1 VIRRS
6 RRFRGVLILMGS
18 VALFLGGLGQTAR
31 AQSRQETLIIARNID
46 DYTTNDPGR
55 QYEFTGQMTNQSVY
69 DTLVTVDAPD
79 FTRIQPKLATKWD
92 VSKDGTVYTFT
103 LRPGVK
109 FASGNPLTASDVKFS
124 FRRLKN
130 LKDNPAFF
138 LDAVKEIDVVD
149 DRTLKVTLVGPDAS
163 FLAALAAPQCGVLDA
178 KTVTAQGGTDADD
191 AKEKDKA
198 TQWLNENSAGSG
210 PYRLVAAR
218 KGEEIVLD
226 RNPAYWGAKP
236 HFARIVFRHV
246 KDGTTQREMVERGDA
261 DIAQGLDADMVAA
274 LKPGPRLA
282 LVEGLTMNFIYLALT
297 NKSDLSKPLSDKR
310 VREAIAYA
318 IDYDGIVKG
327 LARGGAVQPPA
338 NIPIGLLGVDPKM
351 ARKRDVARA
360 KKLLADAGY
369 ANGFPL
375 KMSYPTRPMHG
386 IATEAMA
393 AKIQA
398 DLKAIGVDLTLEP
411 KEFSVAVGEYR
422 EGKTHLV
429 LVEWGPDFL
438 DPDGWADAF
447 FRQGG
452 PVAKR
457 IAYENARATELV
469 ATAKKE
475 TDGKKRA
482 ELYREIQK
490 IALEDAPYVTL
501 IQPKTYAGLNP
512 AIKGY
517 AIHPIWFVTL
527 ARLSR

>member
-1 VIRRS
+1 MAS
-6 RRFRGVLILMGS
+6 A
-18 VALFLGGLGQTAR
+18 ALLLGGLGQPAR

-46 DYTTNDPGR
+46 DFTTNDPGR

-92 VSKDGTVYTFT
+92 VSRDGTVYTFT

-109 FASGNPLTASDVKFS
+109 FTSGNPLTASDVKFT

-178 KTVTAQGGTDADD
+178 KAVMAQGGTDAED

-210 PYRLVAAR
+210 PYRLVSAR
-218 KGEEIVLD
+218 KAEEIVLE

-297 NKSDLSKPLSDKR
+297 NKADLSKPLSDKR

-318 IDYDGIVKG
+318 IDYDGIIKG

-369 ANGFPL
+369 PNGFPL

-452 PVAKR
+452 PVARR
-457 IAYENARATELV
+457 IAYESPRATELV

-475 TDGKKRA
+475 TNGKKRA

>member
-1 VIRRS
+1 MTQYS
-6 RRFRGVLILMGS
+6 RRPSLRLIVLAG
-18 VALFLGGLGQTAR
+18 VALVLGGLGHPASG
-31 AQSRQETLIIARNID
+31 QSRQETLVIARNID
-46 DYTTNDPGR
+46 DYTTNDPSR

-79 FTRIQPKLATKWD
+79 FTRVQPKLATKWEM
-92 VSKDGTVYTFT
+92 SKDGTIYTFT
-103 LRPGVK
+103 LRSGVK
-109 FASGNPLTASDVKFS
+109 FTSGNPLTAADVKFS

-138 LDAVKEIDVVD
+138 LDAVKDIDVVD

-163 FLAALAAPQCGVLDA
+163 FLAALAAPQCGILDA
-178 KTVTAQGGTDADD
+178 KTVMAQGGTDAED
-191 AKEKDKA
+191 AKEKDRA

-210 PYRLVAAR
+210 PYRLTSAR
-218 KGEEIVLD
+218 KSEEIVLD
-226 RNPAYWGAKP
+226 RNPTHWGPKP

-261 DIAQGLDADMVAA
+261 DIAQGLDADIVAT

-297 NKSDLSKPLSDKR
+297 NKADLSKPLGPAGACGHRLRHRLRRDHQGPG
-310 VREAIAYA
+310 A
-318 IDYDGIVKG
+318 
-327 LARGGAVQPPA
+327 GGAVQPPA
-338 NIPIGLLGVDPKM
+338 NIPIGLLGVDAKM
-351 ARKRDVARA
+351 ARKRDVAQSKR
-360 KKLLADAGY
+360 LLAEAGY
-369 ANGFPL
+369 AGGFPL

-393 AKIQA
+393 AKVQA
-398 DLKAIGVDLTLEP
+398 DLKAVGIDLTLEP
-411 KEFSVAVGEYR
+411 KEFSVAVSEYR

-447 FRQGG
+447 FRKGG
-452 PVAKR
+452 PVARR
-457 IAYENARATELV
+457 IAYENLRVTELV
-469 ATAKKE
+469 GAAKKE
-475 TDGKKRA
+475 TDSKKRA
-482 ELYREIQK
+482 ELYRQIQQ

-501 IQPKTYAGLNP
+501 LQPKTYAGLNP
-512 AIKGY
+512 TIKGY

-527 ARLSR
+527 SRLGR